1 MSLSGVATAS
11 APEVRQVTRMERIGA
26 HSHVRG
32 LGLDDAL
39 DPRPVS
45 QGLVGQTRAR
55 RAAGVV
61 CEMVREGKIAGRA
74 VLIAGT
80 PGTGKTAVA
89 MGIAQQLGADTPF
102 TSMAGS
108 EIYSLEMSRTEALTQ
123 AFRKSI
129 GVRIKEETEIIE
141 GEVVEVQIDRPASGT
156 GAKVGKLTLKTT
168 EMETVYD
175 LGTKM
180 IESVVKEKAQAGDVI
195 TIDKATG
202 KITKL
207 GRSFTRARD
216 YDATGAQTRYC
227 KKRGRVA

>member
-1 MSLSGVATAS
+1 MAANAVAKVA
-11 APEVRQVTRMERIGA
+11 EVREITRIERIGA
-26 HSHVRG
+26 HSHIRG
-32 LGLDDAL
+32 LGLDDSL

-45 QGLVGQTRAR
+45 QGMVGQTQAR

-61 CEMVREGKIAGRA
+61 VEMVKEGKIAGRA

-80 PGTGKTAVA
+80 PGTGKTAIA
-89 MGIAQQLGADTPF
+89 MGMAQALGTDTPF
-102 TSMAGS
+102 TAMAGS
-108 EIYSLEMSRTEALTQ
+108 EIYSLEMSKTEALTQ

-129 GVRIKEETEIIE
+129 GVRIREETEIIE
-141 GEVVEVQIDRPASGT
+141 GEVVEVQIDRPATGT

-168 EMETVYD
+168 EMETIYD
-175 LGTKM
+175 LGNKM
-180 IESVVKEKAQAGDVI
+180 IESVVKEKVQAGDVV

-216 YDATGAQTRYC
+216 YDATGASTR
-227 KKRGRVA
+227 